1 MTQEDRTGTYVEIQY
16 KCENSLMEDFTLD
29 TKKLLNEMMPNI
41 HTNNNI
47 PQDIKDAW
55 IELCVVE
62 NSDLIIEEVIVA

>member
-1 MTQEDRTGTYVEIQY
+1 
-16 KCENSLMEDFTLD
+16 MEEFIFNM
-29 TKKLLNEMMPNI
+29 KELLNEMMPNI

-62 NSDLIIEEVIVA
+62 NSDLIIEEVVIA